1 MKSCDRCHLHR
12 YVNSMKIGGV
22 GPIPCALMLVGEA
35 PGYDEDREGIPFVGR
50 SGQLLTRILKDEI
63 GVEREDVFI
72 TNAVRCRP
80 FTKQVHEHGNRQPT
94 NQEMDACYPYL
105 LEEIKDVNPC
115 VIVALGG
122 TAFHALAGDYATS
135 ISSAR
140 EAVWELNM
148 GDDYPM
154 TNLII
159 TYHPAAVLRNPK
171 QRKPFITDLK
181 AAVALAAAER
191 WEK

>member
-1 MKSCDRCHLHR
+1 MKTCEQCPLHR
-12 YVNSMKIGGV
+12 HVKSVRIEGV

-35 PGYDEDREGIPFVGR
+35 PGYDEDREGKPFIGR
-50 SGQLLTRILKDEI
+50 SGQLLTRILEDEA
-63 GVEREDVFI
+63 GAERDTVFI
-72 TNAVRCRP
+72 TNAVKCRP

-94 NQEMDACYPYL
+94 NQEVDACYSHL
-105 LEEIKDVNPC
+105 FQEIEDVNPC

-140 EAVWELNM
+140 ESVWDLIVGTEVSMVNM
-148 GDDYPM
+148 
-154 TNLII
+154 IV

-171 QRKPFITDLK
+171 WRKPFIADLK

-191 WEK
+191 WKR